1 MGTLSAMVRS
11 QPIHLMHRPLF
22 LLAAVACTGL
32 LASCSSTKSPQADT
46 ASTNTY
52 EGFTADPSYPKTNN
66 VWRNTEV
73 LDRTDGSNSHLIIS
87 LAKQRGML
95 MNGNEVAIDY
105 PVSTGRK
112 SHPTPAGNY
121 KILEKLAEK
130 SSNVYGKIY
139 DVDGNL
145 VTTDADIRTD
155 PLPEGG
161 KFVGAPMS
169 YWMRLT
175 WDGIGHH
182 IGVVPRYPASHAC
195 IRGPRSVVPLVFG
208 KVKVGT
214 PVTLQ

>member
-1 MGTLSAMVRS
+1 ML
-11 QPIHLMHRPLF
+11 RPLF
-22 LLAAVACTGL
+22 LITAVTCTGL
-32 LASCSSTKSPQADT
+32 VASCSSTKRPQAVPGGPGT
-46 ASTNTY
+46 SISNPFPAGTY
-52 EGFTADPSYPKTNN
+52 ENFTADPSYPKTYNAWTN
-66 VWRNTEV
+66 KEV
-73 LDRTDGSNSHLIIS
+73 LDRTNGSNAHLVIS
-87 LAKQRGML
+87 LAKQRGIL
-95 MNGNEVAIDY
+95 MNGDEVAVDY

-112 SHPTPAGNY
+112 THPTPAGEY
-121 KILEKLAEK
+121 KVLEKLVEK

-139 DVDGNL
+139 DAEGKL
-145 VTTDADIRTD
+145 VTSDADMRTD
-155 PLPEGG
+155 LIPEGG

-195 IRGPRSVVPLVFG
+195 IRGPRTIMPMVFG